1 MPRKPKNSA
10 PAAPPELQANRPVS
24 LKDLAAYLGLSR
36 STVSLVLNNSPVA
49 QGLAPQTRERILLAA
64 KKMGY
69 RPNYFARMLNNKR
82 SFMVGIMSPDLA
94 EGYDSEILNGIELTL
109 NEKDYLYFVSS
120 HHWNSERIVKRMDEF
135 TARGAEGFILINTP
149 VERTTHLPIVTIGP
163 SGSGASYTRI
173 LVDNRH
179 GIQLSIDHLHGLGH
193 RDIAFFR
200 GHQNS
205 SDTEARWKAT
215 MEMAQQYGINMEP
228 ELQVQLERVDNGLN
242 PVQEGYMAC
251 EKLLARKR
259 KFTALMAFNDMTA
272 IGALRCLRDH
282 KYEVPGQVSIM
293 GFDDVLAA
301 SMIEPTLTTIRQP
314 LAAMGRMAATKIM
327 DLIQNPEMAPE
338 QIEIKPELVVRK
350 STGPVATA

>member
-1 MPRKPKNSA
+1 MPT
-10 PAAPPELQANRPVS
+10 NRPVS

-49 QGLAPQTRERILLAA
+49 QGLAPQTRERIVLAA

-82 SFMVGIMSPDLA
+82 SFMVGIMSPDLC

-109 NEKDYLYFVSS
+109 NDKDYLYFVSS
-120 HHWNSERIVKRMDEF
+120 HHWNTERIKKRIDEF

-149 VERTTHLPIVTIGP
+149 TERNNHLPIVSIGP
-163 SGSGASYTRI
+163 SGTDASFTRI

-179 GIQLSIDHLHGLGH
+179 GVRLSLEHLASLGH
-193 RDIAFFR
+193 KKVAFFR

-205 SDTEARWKAT
+205 SDTASRWDAT
-215 MEMAQQYGINMEP
+215 MELAPQFGI
-228 ELQVQLERVDNGLN
+228 ELDPDLLIQLERVDNGLN
-242 PVQEGYMAC
+242 PVQEGYLAC
-251 EKLLARKR
+251 ENLLAKNK

-272 IGALRCLRDH
+272 IGAIRCLRDH
-282 KYEVPGQVSIM
+282 NYVIPTQVSVV

-314 LAAMGRMAATKIM
+314 LASMGKLAATRIM
-327 DLIQNPEMAPE
+327 ELIQNPEKEPE
-338 QIEIKPELVVRK
+338 QIEIKPELIIRK
-350 STGPVATA
+350 STATAPVIS

>member
-1 MPRKPKNSA
+1 VPRKPKNSNP
-10 PAAPPELQANRPVS
+10 PALPEMPTNRPVS

-82 SFMVGIMSPDLA
+82 SFMVGIMSPDLC

-120 HHWNSERIVKRMDEF
+120 HHWNTERIKKRIDEF

-149 VERTTHLPIVTIGP
+149 AERSNHLPFVTIGSSGTDP
-163 SGSGASYTRI
+163 SFTRI

-179 GIQLSIDHLHGLGH
+179 GVRLSLEHLASLGH
-193 RDIAFFR
+193 KKVAFFR

-205 SDTEARWKAT
+205 SDTAPRWDAT
-215 MEMAQQYGINMEP
+215 MELAPQVGI
-228 ELQVQLERVDNGLN
+228 ELDPDLMIQLERVDNGLN
-242 PVQEGYMAC
+242 PVREGYLAC
-251 EKLLARKR
+251 ENLLARKK

-272 IGALRCLRDH
+272 IGAIRCLRDH
-282 KYEVPGQVSIM
+282 NYDIPTQVSVI

-314 LAAMGRMAATKIM
+314 LASMGKMAATRIM
-327 DLIQNPEMAPE
+327 ELIQNPDKEPE
-338 QIEIKPELVVRK
+338 QIELKPELVMRK
-350 STGPVATA
+350 STTTAPA

>member
-10 PAAPPELQANRPVS
+10 PPALPEMPANRPVS

-49 QGLAPQTRERILLAA
+49 QGLAPQTRERVVQAA

-94 EGYDSEILNGIELTL
+94 EGYDSEILNGIELAL

-120 HHWNSERIVKRMDEF
+120 HHWNNERIKKRLDEF

-163 SGSGASYTRI
+163 SGTDASYTRI

-179 GIQLSIDHLHGLGH
+179 GIQLSIDHLYGLGH
-193 RDIAFFR
+193 REVAFFR

-215 MEMAQQYGINMEP
+215 MEIAQQYGINKDTD
-228 ELQVQLERVDNGLN
+228 LQVQLERVDNGLN
-242 PVQEGYMAC
+242 PVQEGYLAC
-251 EKLLARKR
+251 ETLLARKK

-282 KYEVPGQVSIM
+282 NYQIPGQVSLV
-293 GFDDVLAA
+293 GFDDVLVA
-301 SMIEPTLTTIRQP
+301 SMIEPTLTTVRQP
-314 LAAMGRMAATKIM
+314 LATMGRMAATKIM
-327 DLIQNPEMAPE
+327 ELIQDPEKGQE
-338 QIEIKPELVVRK
+338 QIEIKPELIIRK
-350 STGPVATA
+350 STAAVAGS

>member
-1 MPRKPKNSA
+1 MPEMPT
-10 PAAPPELQANRPVS
+10 NRPVS
-24 LKDLAAYLGLSR
+24 LKDLAGYLGLSR

-94 EGYDSEILNGIELTL
+94 EGYDSEILNGIELAL

-120 HHWNSERIVKRMDEF
+120 HHWNSDRIKKRLDEF

-149 VERTTHLPIVTIGP
+149 AERTNHLPIVTIGP
-163 SGSGASYTRI
+163 SGDDPTFTSI

-179 GIQLSIDHLHGLGH
+179 GVHLSLEHLASLGH
-193 RDIAFFR
+193 KKVAFFR

-205 SDTEARWKAT
+205 SDTAPRWDAT
-215 MEMAQQYGINMEP
+215 MELAPQFGI
-228 ELQVQLERVDNGLN
+228 ELDPDLLIQLERVDSGTN

-251 EKLLARKR
+251 EKLLAQNK

-272 IGALRCLRDH
+272 IGAIRCLRDH
-282 KYEVPGQVSIM
+282 NISIPGQVSVI
-293 GFDDVLAA
+293 GFDDVLVS
-301 SMIEPTLTTIRQP
+301 SMVEPTLTTIRQP
-314 LAAMGRMAATKIM
+314 LVSMGKMAATRIM
-327 DLIQNPEMAPE
+327 DLIQNPEKEPE
-338 QIEIKPELVVRK
+338 QIEIKPELIARK
-350 STGPVATA
+350 STAHAPALS